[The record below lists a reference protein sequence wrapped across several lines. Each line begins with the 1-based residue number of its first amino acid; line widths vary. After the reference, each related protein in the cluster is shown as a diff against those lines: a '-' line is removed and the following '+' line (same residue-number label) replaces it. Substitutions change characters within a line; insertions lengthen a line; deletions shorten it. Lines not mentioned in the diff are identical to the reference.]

1 MRDRMIDMVKT
12 AVTCEDLNILSRLK
26 EAGADEVILALEDGV
41 FSALKTFAADEII
54 NASKAVHEQGM
65 QVSVLMN
72 RLFPQSEVTSFQN
85 QMLWLLEEGIDRII
99 IADPGLLQKASEKG
113 CLDRLIYDP
122 GTLMTNVHDVRF
134 YHDLGLSSVS
144 ISQLLT
150 AEEIETIAHE
160 VADCSLAVFGHQMM
174 SVSARPLLSAYG
186 IQTGI
191 TDLKNRRNLY
201 MREEKREEK
210 MPAWENE
217 YAAMIYSDYIQDS
230 LDRLVSFAGAGIAR
244 FVFDGV
250 FLPEEICIDALTAAK
265 AVLNGREEAK
275 NEFREKY
282 SGMPLTD
289 GYYGIKTIK

>member
-1 MRDRMIDMVKT
+1 MIDMIKT
-12 AVTCEDLNILSRLK
+12 ALACENLNLLPRLK

-54 NASKAVHEQGM
+54 RASAAIHELGM

-72 RLFPQSEVTSFQN
+72 RLLPEAEAASFQN

-99 IADPGLLQKASEKG
+99 VADPGLLQKASEKG

-134 YHDLGLSSVS
+134 YHDLGLSSVT

-150 AEEIETIAHE
+150 AEEIEAIAKE
-160 VADCSLAVFGHQMM
+160 VPDCSLSVFGHQMM

-186 IQTGI
+186 MQPGI

-230 LDRLVSFAGAGIAR
+230 LDRLASFAEAGIAR

-250 FLPEEICIDALTAAK
+250 FLPEEMGLDALKAAK
-265 AVLNGREEAK
+265 AVLAGNAEAK
-275 NEFREKY
+275 KEFREKY